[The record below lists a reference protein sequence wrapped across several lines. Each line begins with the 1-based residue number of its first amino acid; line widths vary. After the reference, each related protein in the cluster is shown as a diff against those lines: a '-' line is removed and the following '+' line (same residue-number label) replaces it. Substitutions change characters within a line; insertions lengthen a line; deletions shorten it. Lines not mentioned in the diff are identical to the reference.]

1 MSLRNCAAVSPSH
14 SNGPSERPSRLIW
27 LWRHG
32 PMTRKLFP
40 ILPFAFSASQLVIAP
55 YMSSW
60 SHSPCSHSVGTFEG
74 LAATSLSSACRSEEH
89 TSELQSLMRIS
100 YAVFCLKKKNQQDNT

>member
-1 MSLRNCAAVSPSH
+1 MFLRNWAAVSPSH
-14 SNGPSERPSRLIW
+14 SKGPSERPSRLIW

-74 LAATSLSSACRSEEH
+74 LAATSLSSACCCQNRSEEH

-100 YAVFCLKKKNQQDNT
+100 YAV

>member
-55 YMSSW
+55 YM
-60 SHSPCSHSVGTFEG
+60 
-74 LAATSLSSACRSEEH
+74 RSEEH

-100 YAVFCLKKKNQQDNT
+100 YAVFCLKKKTTTQLIQPVNILHTITTHYHRLN